1 MDPSEV
7 SRVQKYL
14 RDKFGCPRIQIRRR
28 SNKDDSAEVF
38 IDDEFI
44 GVIFRDDD
52 EGELSFAFQMAILDV
67 DLPTVAEV
75 SAD

>member
-1 MDPSEV
+1 MTPSDI

-14 RDKFGCPRIQIRRR
+14 RDTFGCPRIQIRRR
-28 SNKDDSAEVF
+28 THKDDSAEVY

-44 GVIFRDDD
+44 GVLFKDEE
-52 EGELSFAFQMAILDV
+52 EGELSFAFQMAILEV

-75 SAD
+75 PTD